1 MLQSR
6 FVVGLLS
13 IGLMITG
20 AGAAFGQA
28 YPNKP
33 IRMVTTAAGGSNDI
47 TARIVAQGIAGL
59 LNQQVIVDN
68 RAGGFVSPE
77 VVAQA
82 PADGYTVLV
91 AGGTMWAFPLMQKT
105 PYDPVKDFSPI
116 TLATRAP
123 NILVVNPSLT
133 VNSIKELIAMA
144 KAKPG
149 ELNYASGPTGGP
161 SHLTMELFKHMAGSL
176 NIVRV
181 GYKGGAAALID
192 VMAGRVQMA
201 IDDAPTLMPNV
212 KAGKLKA
219 LAVTTAEPS
228 ALVPGL
234 PTVAATGVPGFEAA
248 QMQAIFV
255 PAKTPNAVVKQ
266 LNQEIV
272 RFLRSP
278 AAKETFFN
286 VGTEPVGSSSEQLAA
301 ILNVEMDKLGKLI
314 KLLGLRV
321 D

>member
-1 MLQSR
+1 
-6 FVVGLLS
+6 
-13 IGLMITG
+13 
-20 AGAAFGQA
+20 
-28 YPNKP
+28 
-33 IRMVTTAAGGSNDI
+33 
-47 TARIVAQGIAGL
+47 
-59 LNQQVIVDN
+59 
-68 RAGGFVSPE
+68 
-77 VVAQA
+77 
-82 PADGYTVLV
+82 
-91 AGGTMWAFPLMQKT
+91 
-105 PYDPVKDFSPI
+105 
-116 TLATRAP
+116 
-123 NILVVNPSLT
+123 
-133 VNSIKELIAMA
+133 MA

-219 LAVTTAEPS
+219 LAVTTTEPS

-286 VGTEPVGSSSEQLAA
+286 AGTEPVGSSSEQLAA